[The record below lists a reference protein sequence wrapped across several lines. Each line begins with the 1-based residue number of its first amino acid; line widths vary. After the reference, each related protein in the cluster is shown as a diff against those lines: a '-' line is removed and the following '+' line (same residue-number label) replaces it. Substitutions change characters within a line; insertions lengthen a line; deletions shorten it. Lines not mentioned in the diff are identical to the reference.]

1 MGVKQKLHDIFFQN
15 TITKKMYCKASYIK
29 GKIHYG
35 RELATPI
42 KKYKAHN
49 TKPIFL
55 IFTPEHANL
64 GDHAIAYAEQKMLN
78 RLGIR
83 YYEITGNQ
91 LYILHQYGYFNL
103 LNNTTIFVNGGGNL
117 GMLWPEIE
125 KMNRWIIS
133 ELKDSTICIMPNSI
147 YYTPGEDGKKEF
159 RKSIEI
165 YNRHPRLYMYARE
178 ETSYGIMKKVYKNVK
193 LIPDVVLSLN
203 ECQDLKNRRRGCLFC
218 MRDDV
223 ERTLSDK
230 EYQVLYYEAKKLFGE
245 IGVSNTVLDYDVSP
259 ADRKK
264 ELEKKLKEYQQ
275 VELVV
280 TDRLHGMIFCA
291 ITGTKCI
298 VLNGKSPKIRG
309 CYHWIETLDYISFM
323 ENAADLNVIYKSM
336 PDYPHKYEKGD
347 MQSRFQEL
355 EQDIRNIVKFGK
367 W

>member
-1 MGVKQKLHDIFFQN
+1 MGVKQRLHDIFFQN

-29 GKIHYG
+29 GKIYYG

-49 TKPIFL
+49 RKPVFL

-78 RLGIR
+78 RLGIT
-83 YYEITGNQ
+83 YYEITGKQ
-91 LYILHQYGYFNL
+91 LYTLHQYGYFKL
-103 LNNTTIFVNGGGNL
+103 LNNATVLVNGGGNL
-117 GMLWPEIE
+117 GMLWSEIE

-147 YYTPGEDGKKEF
+147 YYAPGEDGQQEF
-159 RKSIEI
+159 RRSIEI

-178 ETSYGIMKKVYKNVK
+178 LTSYDIMKKAYKNVK

-203 ECQDLKNRRRGCLFC
+203 ECKNSKDQRKGCLFC

-223 ERTLSDK
+223 ERTLSDE
-230 EYQVLYYEAKKLFGE
+230 EYQILYQEAKKLFGE
-245 IGVSNTVLDYDVSP
+245 IGFSNTVLDYNVKPS
-259 ADRKK
+259 DREK
-264 ELEKKLKEYQQ
+264 ELKKKLIEYQQ
-275 VELVV
+275 AELVV

-309 CYHWIETLDYISFM
+309 CYHWIEKLDYISFI
-323 ENAADLNVIYKSM
+323 ENAADLNVVYASM
-336 PDYPHKYEKGD
+336 PDYPHQYEMGD
-347 MQSRFQEL
+347 MQVMFQKL
-355 EQDIRNIVKFGK
+355 EKDIGHIVEFGT